1 MNEFPRRFGPY
12 VLLKPLARGG
22 MGALYLAL
30 TGPEESGRLC
40 VIKTVLPHLAD
51 KEYLQR
57 FRDEAKVV
65 VRLSHGNLVPV
76 FDSGQVMGE
85 IYLAMD
91 FVQGKDLRATWNR
104 CAKKG
109 IAFPVDVAA
118 HIVRELARGLD
129 YAHGFGDIKL
139 VHRDVSPP
147 NVLLSYGGEVR
158 LTDFGLASSTLKLE
172 KTAPGI
178 IYGKVSYMSPEQ
190 ARGETLDGRTD
201 LYASGIIL
209 WELLTGRQLFP
220 SGKAPGAPKDGH
232 TSEEILK
239 RVRNPEL
246 VPPSRRA
253 SRVPAELDRIAMK
266 ALAPDLKNRY
276 TRCEDLRADLAA
288 FLSQHFPAT
297 DSARLASFLR
307 ELYAEDMAAEQTER
321 DELCAKAR
329 EWYSSK
335 RPAAPPVVPAAA
347 LIAAAAAAAP
357 PPIPGAPRPPAPA
370 PAAAPPPLPGASA
383 SKFVTPAITPPP
395 AASGPLSTSTPVT
408 PPSGAVADRRERG
421 ERGTV
426 VSGPVRHDH
435 SRDKRMTL
443 RDLDDT
449 PLTDSQLSG
458 GRSTAVLGTVVG
470 GRYYVRRLCGE
481 GGMGRVYEAE
491 HIDIGRRVALKI
503 LHPAYSQTPDLVER
517 LRREARSASKIAH
530 PNVVD
535 VTDSG
540 TTADGAFFFVMEY
553 LEGIEL
559 GELIYREKR
568 LDIRRT
574 LMIGTQ
580 ICRALQAAHEVSVIH
595 RDLKPENVLI
605 LRRDGQRDFVK
616 VLDFGIAKSGSDNDF
631 GESRGGRRL
640 TQPGMTMGT
649 PEYMAPEQASGKPA
663 DPRSDIYAVGGLLYE
678 MLSGN
683 PPYEGA
689 NFMEI
694 LHKKANSAPA
704 PLSSVRN
711 DVPPALENV
720 IMKAMATEP
729 EARQQS
735 MEQLEKELQNVAT
748 ILFSNFAI
756 APLTEPDPTPPPG
769 MLGVLRDAASPRSLA
784 ERVRGWNR
792 KKVVTAGAAF
802 GLLVAFV
809 VVGATSAARR
819 GGRDAQAPVVAA
831 APAPAPTAPAP
842 AVAPLPAPATATTPP
857 AVPGTETKAAE
868 ATTAEA
874 KAVEATADDEEE
886 AAGDATEAGETPSKT
901 GGSGETEAATKTKVT
916 VKGAASSG
924 AEAKKQLQDA
934 ERLLR
939 AERFAEARA
948 IFEKLSKSKRE
959 RGSALVGLAEIAF
972 QEKKYGE
979 AARAAELA
987 AERGGGVKA
996 RVLLG
1001 DAHFRLARYKEAAK
1015 AYEDALK
1022 IDPSNASA
1030 KSGLALATKRM

>member
-30 TGPEESGRLC
+30 TGPEESGRVC

-76 FDSGQVMGE
+76 FDSGQVLGE

-118 HIVRELARGLD
+118 HIVKELARGLD

-147 NVLLSYGGEVR
+147 NVLLSYSGEVR

-220 SGKAPGAPKDGH
+220 SGKAPGVPKDGH
-232 TSEEILK
+232 TSEEILR
-239 RVRNPEL
+239 RVRNPDL

-253 SRVPAELDRIAMK
+253 ARVPADLDRIALK

-276 TRCEDLRADLAA
+276 TRCEELRSDLAA
-288 FLSQHFPAT
+288 FLSQHHPAT
-297 DSARLASFLR
+297 DTARVAGFLR
-307 ELYAEDMAAEQTER
+307 ELYAEDMVAEQVER
-321 DELCAKAR
+321 EELIGKAR

-335 RPAAPPVVPAAA
+335 RSGPPPVPTMS
-347 LIAAAAAAAP
+347 AAAAAAVPPPPPRSAP
-357 PPIPGAPRPPAPA
+357 PR
-370 PAAAPPPLPGASA
+370 LPTVSMGSQ
-383 SKFVTPAITPPP
+383 P
-395 AASGPLSTSTPVT
+395 STSPTTSPPVT
-408 PPSGAVADRRERG
+408 PDRRERG

-435 SRDKRMTL
+435 TRDKKLTVRE
-443 RDLDDT
+443 DEET

-470 GRYYVRRLCGE
+470 GRYYVRKLCGE

-491 HIDIGRRVALKI
+491 HIDIGKRVALKI

-540 TTADGAFFFVMEY
+540 TTPDGAFFFVMEY

-574 LMIGTQ
+574 LMIGAQ
-580 ICRALQAAHEVSVIH
+580 ICRALQAAHEVNVIH

-616 VLDFGIAKSGSDNDF
+616 VLDFGIAKSGNDNDV
-631 GESRGGRRL
+631 GENRGGRRL

-694 LHKKANSAPA
+694 LHKKANGAPA
-704 PLSSVRN
+704 ALSTVRN

-720 IMKAMATEP
+720 IMKAMAKEP
-729 EARQQS
+729 DARQQS
-735 MEQLEKELQNVAT
+735 MEALEKELQNVAT
-748 ILFSNFAI
+748 LLFSNFAI
-756 APLTEPDPTPPPG
+756 APLSEPDPTPPPS
-769 MLGVLRDAASPRSLA
+769 MLGALRDAASPRGLA

-792 KKVVTAGAAF
+792 KKVVIAGAAF

-819 GGRDAQAPVVAA
+819 GSNPVAVAPTQPPPVAA
-831 APAPAPTAPAP
+831 APVVPALPTVAASPAP
-842 AVAPLPAPATATTPP
+842 VA
-857 AVPGTETKAAE
+857 ETKR
-868 ATTAEA
+868 
-874 KAVEATADDEEE
+874 ADDEEE
-886 AAGDATEAGETPSKT
+886 TTEATEVTEATVKGPGDGESAKIK
-901 GGSGETEAATKTKVT
+901 AATKL
-916 VKGAASSG
+916 ASSSVADAKSG
-924 AEAKKQLQDA
+924 AEAKKLLMDA

-939 AERFAEARA
+939 AERFGEARE

-959 RGSALVGLAEIAF
+959 RGPALVGLAEISF

-979 AARAAELA
+979 AARTAEKA

-1001 DAHFRLARYKEAAK
+1001 DAHFRLARYREAAR
-1015 AYEDALK
+1015 AYEEALK
-1022 IDPSNASA
+1022 IDPTNASA

>member
-76 FDSGQVMGE
+76 FDSGQVLGE

-118 HIVRELARGLD
+118 HIVKELARGLD

-147 NVLLSYGGEVR
+147 NVLLSYSGEVR

-220 SGKAPGAPKDGH
+220 SGKAPGVPKDGH
-232 TSEEILK
+232 TSEEILR
-239 RVRNPEL
+239 RVRNPDL

-253 SRVPAELDRIAMK
+253 SRVPPELDRIALK
-266 ALAPDLKNRY
+266 ALAPDFKNRY
-276 TRCEDLRADLAA
+276 ARCEELRSDLAT
-288 FLSQHFPAT
+288 FLAQHHPGT
-297 DSARLASFLR
+297 DTGRLARFLG
-307 ELYAEDMAAEQTER
+307 ELYAEDMAAEQVER
-321 DELCAKAR
+321 EELIAKAR

-335 RPAAPPVVPAAA
+335 RSAGPPPVPTMS
-347 LIAAAAAAAP
+347 AAAAAAL
-357 PPIPGAPRPPAPA
+357 
-370 PAAAPPPLPGASA
+370 PPPLPGGALPPRPPTASMSASA
-383 SKFVTPAITPPP
+383 SASASTGASTTPLTPP
-395 AASGPLSTSTPVT
+395 ATPML
-408 PPSGAVADRRERG
+408 DRRERG
-421 ERGTV
+421 EHHTV

-435 SRDKRMTL
+435 ARDKKLTKRE
-443 RDLDDT
+443 DDET
-449 PLTDSQLSG
+449 PLTDSQLTG
-458 GRSTAVLGTVVG
+458 GRSSAVLGTVVG
-470 GRYYVRRLCGE
+470 GRYYVRKLCGE

-491 HIDIGRRVALKI
+491 HIDIGKRVALKI

-540 TTADGAFFFVMEY
+540 TTPDGAFFFVMEY

-574 LMIGTQ
+574 LMIGAQ
-580 ICRALQAAHEVSVIH
+580 ICRALQAAHEVNVIH

-616 VLDFGIAKSGSDNDF
+616 VLDFGIAKSGNDAEL

-694 LHKKANSAPA
+694 LHKKANGAPA
-704 PLSSVRN
+704 ALSTVRN
-711 DVPPALENV
+711 DVPPALENL
-720 IMKAMATEP
+720 IMKAMAKEP
-729 EARQQS
+729 DHRQQS
-735 MEQLEKELQNVAT
+735 MEALEKELQNVAT
-748 ILFSNFAI
+748 LLFSNFAI
-756 APLTEPDPTPPPG
+756 QPQAEPDPVPPPG

-792 KKVVTAGAAF
+792 KKVVMAGAAF

-809 VVGATSAARR
+809 VVGASSAARR
-819 GGRDAQAPVVAA
+819 GTPVAA
-831 APAPAPTAPAP
+831 GPAQHAAVPAPAPVAPAP
-842 AVAPLPAPATATTPP
+842 PVVAQPPAPPATTATPATPETPP
-857 AVPGTETKAAE
+857 AV
-868 ATTAEA
+868 AEA
-874 KAVEATADDEEE
+874 KPADDDDSAETTE
-886 AAGDATEAGETPSKT
+886 ATEAPAKT
-901 GGSGETEAATKTKVT
+901 GGDGESATKTK
-916 VKGAASSG
+916 AAATKVASAASG
-924 AEAKKQLQDA
+924 AEAKKQLIDA

-939 AERFAEARA
+939 AERFAEARE

-959 RGSALVGLAEIAF
+959 RGLALVGLAEISF

-1022 IDPSNASA
+1022 IDPGNASA

>member
-30 TGPEESGRLC
+30 TGPEQSGRLC

-76 FDSGQVMGE
+76 FDSGQVAGE

-118 HIVRELARGLD
+118 HIVKELAHGLD

-232 TSEEILK
+232 TSEEILR

-246 VPPSRRA
+246 VAPSRRA
-253 SRVPAELDRIAMK
+253 SRVPPELDRIAIK

-276 TRCEDLRADLAA
+276 ARCEDLRRDLAA
-288 FLSQHFPAT
+288 FLAQTYPAT
-297 DSARLASFLR
+297 DTARLASFLR
-307 ELYAEDMAAEQTER
+307 ELYDEDIAAEQAER
-321 DELCAKAR
+321 EELTAKAR
-329 EWYSSK
+329 EWYSTK
-335 RPAAPPVVPAAA
+335 R
-347 LIAAAAAAAP
+347 AAAAAAP
-357 PPIPGAPRPPAPA
+357 PPVPGSPPAIPGASPP
-370 PAAAPPPLPGASA
+370 
-383 SKFVTPAITPPP
+383 KPP
-395 AASGPLSTSTPVT
+395 AAPVTDVTPVR
-408 PPSGAVADRRERG
+408 DRG

-435 SRDKRMTL
+435 SRDKRMTV
-443 RDLDDT
+443 RESEGDL

-470 GRYYVRRLCGE
+470 GRYYVRKLCGE

-517 LRREARSASKIAH
+517 LRREARAASKIAH

-540 TTADGAFFFVMEY
+540 TTPDGAFFFVMEY

-574 LMIGTQ
+574 LMIGAQ
-580 ICRALQAAHEVSVIH
+580 ICRALQAAHEVNVIH

-616 VLDFGIAKSGSDNDF
+616 VLDFGIAKSGNDSDLP
-631 GESRGGRRL
+631 ESHGGRRL

-683 PPYEGA
+683 PPYEGS

-704 PLSSVRN
+704 PLSTVRN

-720 IMKAMATEP
+720 IMKAMAKEP
-729 EARQQS
+729 EGRQQS
-735 MEQLEKELQNVAT
+735 MEALEKELQNVAT

-756 APLTEPDPTPPPG
+756 TPAAEPDPVPPVG
-769 MLGVLRDAASPRSLA
+769 MLGALREAASPRGLA
-784 ERVRGWNR
+784 ERIRGWNR
-792 KKVVTAGAAF
+792 KKVVIAGAAF
-802 GLLVAFV
+802 GLMVALI
-809 VVGATSAARR
+809 VVGATGPARR
-819 GGRDAQAPVVAA
+819 GEQADKTAVTASAPQPV
-831 APAPAPTAPAP
+831 APAPPPPVVPAP
-842 AVAPLPAPATATTPP
+842 AVPTAVSPPVTRP
-857 AVPGTETKAAE
+857 AV
-868 ATTAEA
+868 AEA
-874 KAVEATADDEEE
+874 KQDDEEE
-886 AAGDATEAGETPSKT
+886 AVEATEAAEIPGKS
-901 GGSGETEAATKTKVT
+901 GSDGDSATK
-916 VKGAASSG
+916 VKTATRVALSSASAG
-924 AEAKKQLQDA
+924 AEGKKHLMDA

-939 AERFAEARA
+939 AERFAEARV
-948 IFEKLSKSKRE
+948 IFEKLSKSKRD
-959 RGSALVGLAEIAF
+959 RGPALVGLAEISF

-987 AERGGGVKA
+987 ADRGGGVKA

-1022 IDPSNASA
+1022 IDPANASA
-1030 KSGLALATKRM
+1030 KSGLALANKRM